1 MPRRKQ
7 HAPQRMK
14 WEDGV
19 EGSGPGL
26 AADLQ
31 GEEGD
36 CAEDDGPI
44 SPSERVCAAAA
55 KENEDGDATDEE
67 DDEDATPPTPPPSAT
82 ARLNPTILRDTGPP
96 DREPMSPRCP
106 SRDSRESSGP
116 ATGSPPPPATR
127 SSASPVSPSG
137 IVPLPLG
144 GHPLLP
150 PHSAAMMAAYLQQTH
165 QRLLLGHSP
174 LSRGSVSPLVS
185 SSCSPPAATPG
196 LLVSPSSVGEV
207 SPSATPLPAV
217 LDFSTRKASSTED
230 DEDEQI
236 LNLSKP
242 PTPSSST
249 ETNNGPL
256 DLSVP
261 SRKRP
266 GPEDSPPP
274 VRKSSRLASGSAAAA
289 AAAAVAA
296 ATAAHQDPAQAV
308 AAAAGFGRPP
318 VVSPW
323 TSPVVASHFPY
334 FAAAVAAAATSQQQ
348 LSPKSTA
355 GVVVDH
361 HQLWNGKL
369 KPPSALENKYQPS
382 EATKALEKMS
392 ELSKLGGED
401 LFRSASGNGSG
412 GGSGG
417 VTAGSGGGGGAGA
430 GAGAGNVSGST
441 SGSRHSAWQ
450 SHWLNKGADQ
460 AKDVLKCVWCKQSFP
475 TLAAM
480 TTHMKEAK
488 HCGVNM
494 PVPPSGSS
502 LHPQQSNV
510 QNIPTPQPPH
520 QPQTTSSGNAGSG
533 PGAGGSATPSSKQS
547 PSELNLLIKETMPLP
562 RKLVRGQDVWL
573 GKGAEQTRQIL
584 KCMWCGQSFRSLA
597 EMTSHMQQTQHY
609 TNIISQEQI
618 ISWKS
623 SDENKGGSGGGNGG
637 SGSGSVAGG
646 GGGGGGGGTAVPGG
660 NSGSTGPHAGGTGAP
675 GSGAT
680 SSHVSAVL
688 TCKVCDQA
696 FSSLKELSNHMVKNS
711 HYKEHIMRSITESGG
726 RRRQTREKR
735 KKSLPVRKLL
745 ELERAQNEF
754 KNGDAATGLG
764 HGLGKHAGRITCE
777 KCGDKIETSI
787 FVDHIRQCI
796 GAGTVSANQ
805 RNFLKNAL
813 MSNHLSATLPPTE
826 SGRKSAN
833 DESSPLS
840 SSRHHRSPS
849 SASDA
854 TTPGKDTPT
863 PTANEST
870 GSSSS
875 PSVLNAIEK
884 LIEKSFDSRARH
896 GAPGLH
902 HAQPGAPMGTS
913 ILKRLGI
920 DESVDYTKPLVDPQ
934 TMNLLRSYQQQQQ
947 QQQQQQ
953 HYSTSMAA
961 RRERSGSESSSVSER
976 GSGGRTDAM
985 TPERRL
991 DLSTVGHSE
1000 RHSSHHHRVT
1010 PDKQLVPQSLTA
1022 GRHHPATE
1030 ESGDEESSAAAS
1042 TAASGGSGAGA
1053 TTTSSA
1059 TPAATPSAPPSASAT
1074 VVVKKEPKDDET
1086 DERATG
1092 EEEQSQSQTSGR
1104 EVYVKKEIVDDC
1116 RDEEEQSSFNHR
1128 RAGSGSL
1135 HESAEEGREVMSPR
1149 INPPT
1154 PRSTGQMEQ
1163 LVRSPCR
1170 NSTSS
1175 PTSSDRSVTP
1185 RGTPDT
1191 KGSSSLGAL
1200 SSMFDSLSGGGS
1212 GGNAGGGGGNAGG
1225 PVDSHGRKT
1234 SSHPLAALQKLCDK
1248 TETRGGSASGSGGST
1263 GRSAGGPGS
1272 TSGLGSAAGGGVG
1285 SGTTPGS
1292 GSTPGSGT
1300 TPGAILAFSWAC
1312 NDAVVTADSIMKCAF
1327 CDTPFISKG
1336 AYRHHLSKMH
1346 FVKDGVIPDPLTIG
1360 RSAAAVAAAAAA
1372 AAAAAVSQNP
1382 AAGPATG
1389 HSSSSPPTS
1398 QRNKSPPLSQAN
1410 GSPSQ
1415 SAASPLEESPH
1426 SKFLKYTELAK
1437 QLSSKY
1443 V

>member
-1 MPRRKQ
+1 MRSKQQPRPSFRW
-7 HAPQRMK
+7 PQQRGDNLTG
-14 WEDGV
+14 EDGV
-19 EGSGPGL
+19 EGSAPGT
-26 AADLQ
+26 DLQ

-36 CAEDDGPI
+36 CVDEDGPI
-44 SPSERVCAAAA
+44 SPSERGCAPVA
-55 KENEDGDATDEE
+55 KEDEDADGTDEE
-67 DDEDATPPTPPPSAT
+67 DDEEASPPTPPPSAT
-82 ARLNPTILRDTGPP
+82 SRLNPTILRDTGPP

-127 SSASPVSPSG
+127 NSASPVSPSS

-144 GHPLLP
+144 THPLLP
-150 PHSAAMMAAYLQQTH
+150 PHSAAVMAAYLQQTH

-196 LLVSPSSVGEV
+196 LLVSPTSVGEI

-217 LDFSTRKASSTED
+217 LDFSTRKASPTEE
-230 DEDEQI
+230 DEEEQI

-256 DLSVP
+256 DLSVS
-261 SRKRP
+261 SRKRVDT
-266 GPEDSPPP
+266 ENSSPPLP
-274 VRKSSRLASGSAAAA
+274 RKSSRLASSTSSTSHQETAPGAASS
-289 AAAAVAA
+289 
-296 ATAAHQDPAQAV
+296 
-308 AAAAGFGRPP
+308 GFGRPP
-318 VVSPW
+318 IVSPW

-334 FAAAVAAAATSQQQ
+334 FAAAVAAVTSQQQ
-348 LSPKSTA
+348 LSPKSTS
-355 GVVVDH
+355 GVVDH
-361 HQLWNGKL
+361 HQLWNGKM
-369 KPPSALENKYQPS
+369 KPPTALEKSYQPS

-401 LFRSASGNGSG
+401 LFRSSSG
-412 GGSGG
+412 GGAA
-417 VTAGSGGGGGAGA
+417 VTGASA
-430 GAGAGNVSGST
+430 PATT
-441 SGSRHSAWQ
+441 SSSRHSAWQ

-494 PVPPSGSS
+494 PVPPPAPGIHSQQTSMPTIPP
-502 LHPQQSNV
+502 PQQ
-510 QNIPTPQPPH
+510 PH
-520 QPQTTSSGNAGSG
+520 QPQTSSSNTGSNN
-533 PGAGGSATPSSKQS
+533 SATPSSKQS
-547 PSELNLLIKETMPLP
+547 PSDLNLLIKETMPLP

-623 SDENKGGSGGGNGG
+623 SDESKSANTTGSAGAGGNAGAGSNAGVQPGGGSGPHSGNNGG
-637 SGSGSVAGG
+637 
-646 GGGGGGGGTAVPGG
+646 PG
-660 NSGSTGPHAGGTGAP
+660 A
-675 GSGAT
+675 GAT

-754 KNGDAATGLG
+754 KNGDAAANLT
-764 HGLGKHAGRITCE
+764 HSLGKQASRITCE
-777 KCGDKIETSI
+777 KCGEKIETPL
-787 FVDHIRQCI
+787 FVEHIRQCI
-796 GAGTVSANQ
+796 GAGTVGVNQ

-813 MSNHLSATLPPTE
+813 MSNHLPATLPPSE
-826 SGRKSAN
+826 SGRKSVN
-833 DESSPLS
+833 EETSSI

-863 PTANEST
+863 PNANEST
-870 GSSSS
+870 APIGTS

-884 LIEKSFDSRARH
+884 LIEKSFDSRVRH
-896 GAPGLH
+896 GTPGMH
-902 HAQPGAPMGTS
+902 HAQSGAPMGTS

-947 QQQQQQ
+947 HQQ
-953 HYSTSMAA
+953 HYANAA
-961 RRERSGSESSSVSER
+961 RRERSGSESSSISER
-976 GSGGRTDAM
+976 GSGRTDTM
-985 TPERRL
+985 TPERRM
-991 DLSTVGHSE
+991 DLSTTSHE
-1000 RHSSHHHRVT
+1000 RHSSSLSHHHRVT
-1010 PDKQLVPQSLTA
+1010 PEKQTA
-1022 GRHHPATE
+1022 PLPSRHHQITE
-1030 ESGDEESSAAAS
+1030 ESGDEESS
-1042 TAASGGSGAGA
+1042 
-1053 TTTSSA
+1053 
-1059 TPAATPSAPPSASAT
+1059 T
-1074 VVVKKEPKDDET
+1074 VVVKKEPRDEET
-1086 DERATG
+1086 EERGAN
-1092 EEEQSQSQTSGR
+1092 EEEQQQSQSTR
-1104 EVYVKKEIVDDC
+1104 EVFVKKEIVDDC
-1116 RDEEEQSSFNHR
+1116 RDEEDQSSYNHR
-1128 RAGSGSL
+1128 RSSL
-1135 HESAEEGREVMSPR
+1135 HETPEDGREVLSPR
-1149 INPPT
+1149 MNPPT
-1154 PRSTGQMEQ
+1154 PRPTNQVEQ
-1163 LVRSPCR
+1163 IARSPCR

-1191 KGSSSLGAL
+1191 KASSSLGAL
-1200 SSMFDSLSGGGS
+1200 SSMFDSLSGGNS
-1212 GGNAGGGGGNAGG
+1212 GGGGSN
-1225 PVDSHGRKT
+1225 VDSQGRKT

-1248 TETRGGSASGSGGST
+1248 TETRGPSASGASRSGGSSGGST
-1263 GRSAGGPGS
+1263 IG
-1272 TSGLGSAAGGGVG
+1272 
-1285 SGTTPGS
+1285 PGS
-1292 GSTPGSGT
+1292 GSTVGVTGPGPGP

-1360 RSAAAVAAAAAA
+1360 RSAAAAA
-1372 AAAAAVSQNP
+1372 AAAAAVTQSTSG
-1382 AAGPATG
+1382 GP
-1389 HSSSSPPTS
+1389 SRNSSSPPTS
-1398 QRNKSPPLSQAN
+1398 QRNKSPPLPQAN

>member
-1 MPRRKQ
+1 MRSKQQPRPSFRW
-7 HAPQRMK
+7 PQQRGDNLTG
-14 WEDGV
+14 EDGV
-19 EGSGPGL
+19 EGSGPGT
-26 AADLQ
+26 DLQ

-36 CAEDDGPI
+36 CVDEDGPV
-44 SPSERVCAAAA
+44 SPSERGCAPAA
-55 KENEDGDATDEE
+55 KEDDDGEASDEE
-67 DDEDATPPTPPPSAT
+67 DDEEASPATPPSTSAS

-96 DREPMSPRCP
+96 DREQMSPRCP

-116 ATGSPPPPATR
+116 ATGSPPPLATR
-127 SSASPVSPSG
+127 SSASPVSPSS

-144 GHPLLP
+144 THPLLP

-196 LLVSPSSVGEV
+196 LMVSPSSIGEV

-217 LDFSTRKASSTED
+217 LDFSTRKASSTE
-230 DEDEQI
+230 EEEEEHI

-266 GPEDSPPP
+266 GPEDSSPPP
-274 VRKSSRLASGSAAAA
+274 PRKSSRLAGAAS
-289 AAAAVAA
+289 
-296 ATAAHQDPAQAV
+296 TGHQDVTATSSPST
-308 AAAAGFGRPP
+308 FGRPP

-348 LSPKSTA
+348 LSPKST
-355 GVVVDH
+355 GGVVDH
-361 HQLWNGKL
+361 HPLWNGKM
-369 KPPSALENKYQPS
+369 KPPAALEKSYQPS

-401 LFRSASGNGSG
+401 LFRPSSCSGSSG
-412 GGSGG
+412 GTS
-417 VTAGSGGGGGAGA
+417 V
-430 GAGAGNVSGST
+430 GST
-441 SGSRHSAWQ
+441 PSTTSSSRHSAWQ
-450 SHWLNKGADQ
+450 SHWLSKGAEQ

-480 TTHMKEAK
+480 TSHMKEAK

-494 PVPPSGSS
+494 PVPPPAAA
-502 LHPQQSNV
+502 LHPQQTTMPT
-510 QNIPTPQPPH
+510 IPPPQQSH
-520 QPQTTSSGNAGSG
+520 QPQTSTSNAGSNN
-533 PGAGGSATPSSKQS
+533 SATPTNKQS

-623 SDENKGGSGGGNGG
+623 SDESKGGGGSSGSSGGGVGSGGNTGG
-637 SGSGSVAGG
+637 VPP
-646 GGGGGGGGTAVPGG
+646 GTG
-660 NSGSTGPHAGGTGAP
+660 TGPHSGNTGGGPGAGA
-675 GSGAT
+675 A

-754 KNGDAATGLG
+754 KNGDAGTGLS
-764 HGLGKHAGRITCE
+764 HSLGKHAGRITCE
-777 KCGDKIETSI
+777 KCGEKIETTI
-787 FVDHIRQCI
+787 FVEHIRQCI
-796 GAGTVSANQ
+796 GAGTVGVNQ
-805 RNFLKNAL
+805 RNFLKTAL
-813 MSNHLSATLPPTE
+813 MSNHLPATLPPSE
-826 SGRKSAN
+826 SGRKSVNEDA
-833 DESSPLS
+833 SSV

-863 PTANEST
+863 PTTNETT
-870 GSSSS
+870 GTSS

-884 LIEKSFDSRARH
+884 LIEKSFDSRVRH
-896 GAPGLH
+896 GTAGLH

-947 QQQQQQ
+947 Q
-953 HYSTSMAA
+953 HYNASAAA
-961 RRERSGSESSSVSER
+961 RRERSGSESSSISER
-976 GSGGRTDAM
+976 GSGRTDTM
-985 TPERRL
+985 TPERRM
-991 DLSTVGHSE
+991 DLSTVGHE
-1000 RHSSHHHRVT
+1000 RHSSAHSHHHRVT
-1010 PDKQLVPQSLTA
+1010 PDKQTPTPVPTRHHLTA
-1022 GRHHPATE
+1022 E
-1030 ESGDEESSAAAS
+1030 ESGDEES
-1042 TAASGGSGAGA
+1042 
-1053 TTTSSA
+1053 TS
-1059 TPAATPSAPPSASAT
+1059 
-1074 VVVKKEPKDDET
+1074 VVVKKEPRDEET
-1086 DERATG
+1086 DERGTN
-1092 EEEQSQSQTSGR
+1092 EEEQQTQPSR
-1104 EVYVKKEIVDDC
+1104 EVFVKKEVVDDC
-1116 RDEEEQSSFNHR
+1116 REEEEQASYNHR
-1128 RAGSGSL
+1128 RSSL
-1135 HESAEEGREVMSPR
+1135 HETAEEGREVQSPR
-1149 INPPT
+1149 MNPPT
-1154 PRSTGQMEQ
+1154 PRSTSQVEQ
-1163 LVRSPCR
+1163 VARSPCR

-1191 KGSSSLGAL
+1191 KASSSLGAL
-1200 SSMFDSLSGGGS
+1200 SSMFDSLSGGG
-1212 GGNAGGGGGNAGG
+1212 GGGTGNT
-1225 PVDSHGRKT
+1225 VDSQGRKT

-1248 TETRGGSASGSGGST
+1248 TETRGPSGSGASRSVSGSSSSIAP
-1263 GRSAGGPGS
+1263 GSGSSVGAGGPG
-1272 TSGLGSAAGGGVG
+1272 AG
-1285 SGTTPGS
+1285 P
-1292 GSTPGSGT
+1292 

-1360 RSAAAVAAAAAA
+1360 RSAAAAAA
-1372 AAAAAVSQNP
+1372 SQT
-1382 AAGPATG
+1382 ASGGPSS

-1398 QRNKSPPLSQAN
+1398 QRNKSPPLPQAN

>member
-1 MPRRKQ
+1 M
-7 HAPQRMK
+7 
-14 WEDGV
+14 ES
-19 EGSGPGL
+19 SGPGT
-26 AADLQ
+26 DLQ

-36 CAEDDGPI
+36 CMDEDGPI
-44 SPSERVCAAAA
+44 SPNERVGAPAA
-55 KENEDGDATDEE
+55 KEDENGEVSDEE
-67 DDEDATPPTPPPSAT
+67 DDERNCPLTSPSSIT
-82 ARLNPTILRDTGPP
+82 ARLNPAAIRDTGPP

-116 ATGSPPPPATR
+116 AVGSPPPPAIR
-127 SSASPVSPSG
+127 NSASPVSPSS

-144 GHPLLP
+144 THPLLP
-150 PHSAAMMAAYLQQTH
+150 SHSAAVMAAYLQQTH

-174 LSRGSVSPLVS
+174 LSRGSVSPLVT

-196 LLVSPSSVGEV
+196 LLISPTSGGET
-207 SPSATPLPAV
+207 SPVATPLPAV
-217 LDFSTRKASSTED
+217 LDFSTRKASSTE

-256 DLSVP
+256 DLSV
-261 SRKRP
+261 SNRKRP

-274 VRKSSRLASGSAAAA
+274 PPRKSSRHASSTPTG
-289 AAAAVAA
+289 
-296 ATAAHQDPAQAV
+296 HQDTSTTASSY
-308 AAAAGFGRPP
+308 GRS

-348 LSPKSTA
+348 LSPKST
-355 GVVVDH
+355 GGVVDH
-361 HQLWNGKL
+361 HQLWNGKM
-369 KPPSALENKYQPS
+369 KPPSAMEKSYQPS

-392 ELSKLGGED
+392 ELSKLGGDD
-401 LFRSASGNGSG
+401 LFRSSPGGIGNPS
-412 GGSGG
+412 
-417 VTAGSGGGGGAGA
+417 A
-430 GAGAGNVSGST
+430 T

-494 PVPPSGSS
+494 PVPPPSAS
-502 LHPQQSNV
+502 HH
-510 QNIPTPQPPH
+510 QNISIAPPQH
-520 QPQTTSSGNAGSG
+520 QPQTSTSGGNNGTS
-533 PGAGGSATPSSKQS
+533 TPSKQS

-623 SDENKGGSGGGNGG
+623 SDDSKGSGSTGGGVGGGAGGPGGPPG
-637 SGSGSVAGG
+637 SGSGPHGG
-646 GGGGGGGGTAVPGG
+646 GSGPG
-660 NSGSTGPHAGGTGAP
+660 A
-675 GSGAT
+675 GAT

-754 KNGDAATGLG
+754 KNGDTGASIG
-764 HGLGKHAGRITCE
+764 HSLSKHAGRITCE
-777 KCGDKIETSI
+777 KCGEKIETTI
-787 FVDHIRQCI
+787 FVEHIRQCI
-796 GAGTVSANQ
+796 GAGTVGVNQ

-813 MSNHLSATLPPTE
+813 MSNNMSTALPVGE
-826 SGRKSAN
+826 SGRKSVTE
-833 DESSPLS
+833 DTSPV

-854 TTPGKDTPT
+854 TTPGKDTSTPNTVEPT
-863 PTANEST
+863 GT
-870 GSSSS
+870 SS

-884 LIEKSFDSRARH
+884 LIEKSFDSRVRH
-896 GAPGLH
+896 NASGLH
-902 HAQPGAPMGTS
+902 HAQPGAPMGSS

-934 TMNLLRSYQQQQQ
+934 TMNLLRSYQQH
-947 QQQQQQ
+947 
-953 HYSTSMAA
+953 HYNTGSSAA
-961 RRERSGSESSSVSER
+961 RRERSGSESSSISER
-976 GSGGRTDAM
+976 GSGRTDAM

-991 DLSTVGHSE
+991 EVSSGHERLSVS
-1000 RHSSHHHRVT
+1000 SSHTHHRST
-1010 PDKQLVPQSLTA
+1010 PEKQTPLTN
-1022 GRHHPATE
+1022 RHVQE
-1030 ESGDEESSAAAS
+1030 ESGDEE
-1042 TAASGGSGAGA
+1042 
-1053 TTTSSA
+1053 
-1059 TPAATPSAPPSASAT
+1059 T
-1074 VVVKKEPKDDET
+1074 VVVKKEPREEDAET
-1086 DERATG
+1086 TAPTET
-1092 EEEQSQSQTSGR
+1092 EQPQQGTR
-1104 EVYVKKEIVDDC
+1104 EVVVKKEVVDES
-1116 RDEEEQSSFNHR
+1116 REEEDQTNFNHR
-1128 RAGSGSL
+1128 RTVQQELAD
-1135 HESAEEGREVMSPR
+1135 ENREVLSPPM
-1149 INPPT
+1149 NPPT
-1154 PRSTGQMEQ
+1154 PRSTGQVEPST
-1163 LVRSPCR
+1163 RSPCR

-1175 PTSSDRSVTP
+1175 PASSDRSVTP

-1191 KGSSSLGAL
+1191 KASSSLGAL
-1200 SSMFDSLSGGGS
+1200 SSMFDNLSGGG
-1212 GGNAGGGGGNAGG
+1212 GGTSTSNT
-1225 PVDSHGRKT
+1225 DSQGRKT

-1248 TETRGGSASGSGGST
+1248 TETRGSTSVSNRTASGSTGSAQ
-1263 GRSAGGPGS
+1263 SAGSGNGTS
-1272 TSGLGSAAGGGVG
+1272 TSGAAG
-1285 SGTTPGS
+1285 SGP
-1292 GSTPGSGT
+1292 

-1360 RSAAAVAAAAAA
+1360 RSAAT
-1372 AAAAAVSQNP
+1372 AAAVSQ
-1382 AAGPATG
+1382 
-1389 HSSSSPPTS
+1389 SSSSGPSSSSLPS
-1398 QRNKSPPLSQAN
+1398 QRNKSPPIPNQAN

>member
-1 MPRRKQ
+1 
-7 HAPQRMK
+7 
-14 WEDGV
+14 
-19 EGSGPGL
+19 
-26 AADLQ
+26 
-31 GEEGD
+31 
-36 CAEDDGPI
+36 
-44 SPSERVCAAAA
+44 
-55 KENEDGDATDEE
+55 
-67 DDEDATPPTPPPSAT
+67 
-82 ARLNPTILRDTGPP
+82 
-96 DREPMSPRCP
+96 MSPRCP

-127 SSASPVSPSG
+127 NSSSPVSPPGS

-144 GHPLLP
+144 VHPLLP
-150 PHSAAMMAAYLQQTH
+150 PQSAAMMAAYLQQTH

-174 LSRGSVSPLVS
+174 LSRSSVSPLVS

-196 LLVSPSSVGEV
+196 LHVSPASRDA

-217 LDFSTRKASSTED
+217 LDFSTRKASSTEEE
-230 DEDEQI
+230 EDEQI

-266 GPEDSPPP
+266 VPEDSPPP
-274 VRKSSRLASGSAAAA
+274 PPRKSSRLTTS
-289 AAAAVAA
+289 
-296 ATAAHQDPAQAV
+296 TPTAHQEATSSASPYARQ
-308 AAAAGFGRPP
+308 

-348 LSPKSTA
+348 LSPKGGS
-355 GVVVDH
+355 GVVDH
-361 HQLWNGKL
+361 HQLWNGKMKQSNL
-369 KPPSALENKYQPS
+369 DKSYQPS

-401 LFRSASGNGSG
+401 LFRSSSGVGGNAG
-412 GGSGG
+412 GGSS
-417 VTAGSGGGGGAGA
+417 A
-430 GAGAGNVSGST
+430 T

-494 PVPPSGSS
+494 PVPPPGGVH
-502 LHPQQSNV
+502 HPQQSH
-510 QNIPTPQPPH
+510 QPTMPPTPPQPH
-520 QPQTTSSGNAGSG
+520 QTQAPSSSSGNNNNS
-533 PGAGGSATPSSKQS
+533 TSSNKQS

-623 SDENKGGSGGGNGG
+623 SDENKGGSGSGGGGSSGNTGNSGGSSGSAPPGGG
-637 SGSGSVAGG
+637 SGPHGPSGG
-646 GGGGGGGGTAVPGG
+646 PG
-660 NSGSTGPHAGGTGAP
+660 A
-675 GSGAT
+675 GAT

-696 FSSLKELSNHMVKNS
+696 FSSLKELTNHMVKNS

-745 ELERAQNEF
+745 ELERAQNEL
-754 KNGDAATGLG
+754 KNGDAGAAALAQ
-764 HGLGKHAGRITCE
+764 LGKHAGRITCE
-777 KCGDKIETSI
+777 KCGEKIETAI
-787 FVDHIRQCI
+787 FVEHIRQCI
-796 GAGTVSANQ
+796 GAGALGVNQ

-826 SGRKSAN
+826 SGRKSVN
-833 DESSPLS
+833 EETSSI

-854 TTPGKDTPT
+854 TTPGKETPT
-863 PTANEST
+863 LAPTET
-870 GSSSS
+870 IGGTSS

-884 LIEKSFDSRARH
+884 LIEKSFDSRIRH
-896 GAPGLH
+896 GAPGMH
-902 HAQPGAPMGTS
+902 HAQPGAPIGSS

-920 DESVDYTKPLVDPQ
+920 DENVDYTKPLVDPQ
-934 TMNLLRSYQQQQQ
+934 TMNLLRSYQQQ
-947 QQQQQQ
+947 
-953 HYSTSMAA
+953 HFNAAAAA
-961 RRERSGSESSSVSER
+961 RRERSGSESSSISER
-976 GSGGRTDAM
+976 GSGRTDSM
-985 TPERRL
+985 TPERRM
-991 DLSTVGHSE
+991 DLSSNAHDRLSTSSTH
-1000 RHSSHHHRVT
+1000 SHHQRLT
-1010 PDKQLVPQSLTA
+1010 PDKQVTPIPS
-1022 GRHHPATE
+1022 RHLPTNE
-1030 ESGDEESSAAAS
+1030 ESEEEDS
-1042 TAASGGSGAGA
+1042 
-1053 TTTSSA
+1053 
-1059 TPAATPSAPPSASAT
+1059 
-1074 VVVKKEPKDDET
+1074 VVVKKEPRDEET
-1086 DERATG
+1086 ENLATNDH
-1092 EEEQSQSQTSGR
+1092 EQRSETPR
-1104 EVYVKKEIVDDC
+1104 DVVVKKEMVEDARDD
-1116 RDEEEQSSFNHR
+1116 DEPESYNHR
-1128 RAGSGSL
+1128 RGGSSIR
-1135 HESAEEGREVMSPR
+1135 EPSEERKDVLSPQM
-1149 INPPT
+1149 NPPT
-1154 PRSTGQMEQ
+1154 PRTLSQVEQ
-1163 LVRSPCR
+1163 LARSPCR

-1185 RGTPDT
+1185 RGTPDNKT
-1191 KGSSSLGAL
+1191 SSSLGAL
-1200 SSMFDSLSGGGS
+1200 SSMFDSLSGGGGS
-1212 GGNAGGGGGNAGG
+1212 GNANATDGQ
-1225 PVDSHGRKT
+1225 GRKT

-1248 TETRGGSASGSGGST
+1248 TETRGSGGSGSNRSGSASGT
-1263 GRSAGGPGS
+1263 
-1272 TSGLGSAAGGGVG
+1272 TLG
-1285 SGTTPGS
+1285 PGS
-1292 GSTPGSGT
+1292 GSASGT
-1300 TPGAILAFSWAC
+1300 STSSGASQAPGGILAFSWAC

-1346 FVKDGVIPDPLTIG
+1346 FVKDGVIPDPLTIS
-1360 RSAAAVAAAAAA
+1360 RSAAAAAA
-1372 AAAAAVSQNP
+1372 ASAAAQP
-1382 AAGPATG
+1382 ASSGPS
-1389 HSSSSPPTS
+1389 HSSSSPPSS
-1398 QRNKSPPLSQAN
+1398 QRGIKSPPLSQAN

-1415 SAASPLEESPH
+1415 PTPSPLEESPH

>member
-1 MPRRKQ
+1 
-7 HAPQRMK
+7 
-14 WEDGV
+14 
-19 EGSGPGL
+19 
-26 AADLQ
+26 
-31 GEEGD
+31 
-36 CAEDDGPI
+36 
-44 SPSERVCAAAA
+44 
-55 KENEDGDATDEE
+55 
-67 DDEDATPPTPPPSAT
+67 
-82 ARLNPTILRDTGPP
+82 
-96 DREPMSPRCP
+96 MSPRCP

-116 ATGSPPPPATR
+116 ASGSPPPAATR
-127 SSASPVSPSG
+127 SSSSPVSPPSS
-137 IVPLPLG
+137 ILPAALPLG
-144 GHPLLP
+144 VHPLLP
-150 PHSAAMMAAYLQQTH
+150 PQSAAMMAAYLQQTH

-174 LSRGSVSPLVS
+174 LSRSSASPLVS

-196 LLVSPSSVGEV
+196 LHVSPIAGDV
-207 SPSATPLPAV
+207 SPGVATQLPAV
-217 LDFSTRKASSTED
+217 LDFSTRKAPSPVEDD

-242 PTPSSST
+242 PTPSFS
-249 ETNNGPL
+249 EANNGPL

-261 SRKRP
+261 NRKRP
-266 GPEDSPPP
+266 VPEDSPPP
-274 VRKSSRLASGSAAAA
+274 PPRKSSRLAPSTP
-289 AAAAVAA
+289 VP
-296 ATAAHQDPAQAV
+296 AHQDGAYARQV
-308 AAAAGFGRPP
+308 A
-318 VVSPW
+318 SPW

-348 LSPKSTA
+348 QQQHSPKSTA
-355 GVVVDH
+355 ASVVDA
-361 HQLWNGKL
+361 HQLWNGKI
-369 KPPSALENKYQPS
+369 KPSAMDKPYQPS

-392 ELSKLGGED
+392 ELSKLGGDD
-401 LFRSASGNGSG
+401 LFRATGSSASS
-412 GGSGG
+412 
-417 VTAGSGGGGGAGA
+417 AGSASA
-430 GAGAGNVSGST
+430 TT
-441 SGSRHSAWQ
+441 SSRHSAWQ

-494 PVPPSGSS
+494 PVPPPGASTAGMPTPTSMPPS
-502 LHPQQSNV
+502 APQQQSSAAANNSSSSN
-510 QNIPTPQPPH
+510 
-520 QPQTTSSGNAGSG
+520 
-533 PGAGGSATPSSKQS
+533 SKQS
-547 PSELNLLIKETMPLP
+547 PSEINLLIKETMPLP

-597 EMTSHMQQTQHY
+597 EMTSHMQQTQPY

-623 SDENKGGSGGGNGG
+623 SDENKGGGGGAGGG
-637 SGSGSVAGG
+637 SGSNSRGGDGSAGG
-646 GGGGGGGGTAVPGG
+646 ASSGGG
-660 NSGSTGPHAGGTGAP
+660 SGSHGGSGPGA
-675 GSGAT
+675 GAT

-754 KNGDAATGLG
+754 KNGDASAAALA

-787 FVDHIRQCI
+787 FVEHIRQCI
-796 GAGTVSANQ
+796 GAGVLGANQ

-813 MSNHLSATLPPTE
+813 MSNSLPVNFSPSE
-826 SGRKSAN
+826 SGRKSVN
-833 DESSPLS
+833 EDTSSV

-854 TTPGKDTPT
+854 TTPGKETPT
-863 PTANEST
+863 PAASESGGGGGGT
-870 GSSSS
+870 SS

-884 LIEKSFDSRARH
+884 LIEKSFDSRIRH
-896 GAPGLH
+896 GAAGMH
-902 HAQPGAPMGTS
+902 HAQPGAPIGSS

-934 TMNLLRSYQQQQQ
+934 TMNLLRSYH
-947 QQQQQQ
+947 QQ
-953 HYSTSMAA
+953 HFNAASVA
-961 RRERSGSESSSVSER
+961 RRERSGSESSSISER
-976 GSGGRTDAM
+976 GSGRTDTM

-991 DLSTVGHSE
+991 DLSASAHDRLSGSSVHSQHQ
-1000 RHSSHHHRVT
+1000 RST
-1010 PDKQLVPQSLTA
+1010 PDKQVTPLPARHPLT
-1022 GRHHPATE
+1022 TE
-1030 ESGDEESSAAAS
+1030 ESEEEDSI
-1042 TAASGGSGAGA
+1042 
-1053 TTTSSA
+1053 
-1059 TPAATPSAPPSASAT
+1059 
-1074 VVVKKEPKDDET
+1074 VVKKEPK
-1086 DERATG
+1086 
-1092 EEEQSQSQTSGR
+1092 EEDAETSGNNDTDRPSESLR
-1104 EVYVKKEIVDDC
+1104 EVAVKKEASEDA
-1116 RDEEEQSSFNHR
+1116 REEDESDSFSRRRSSSSAREASEER
-1128 RAGSGSL
+1128 KD
-1135 HESAEEGREVMSPR
+1135 VMSPQM
-1149 INPPT
+1149 NPPT
-1154 PRSTGQMEQ
+1154 PRPLSQAEQ
-1163 LVRSPCR
+1163 IARSPCR

-1185 RGTPDT
+1185 RGTPDN
-1191 KGSSSLGAL
+1191 KASSSLGAL
-1200 SSMFDSLSGGGS
+1200 SSMFDSLSGGG
-1212 GGNAGGGGGNAGG
+1212 GNSASTADNQ
-1225 PVDSHGRKT
+1225 GRKT

-1248 TETRGGSASGSGGST
+1248 TETRGSGGGSRAGSASGAVLGPGSSGSGSGGSAST
-1263 GRSAGGPGS
+1263 AGP
-1272 TSGLGSAAGGGVG
+1272 
-1285 SGTTPGS
+1285 
-1292 GSTPGSGT
+1292 

-1312 NDAVVTADSIMKCAF
+1312 NDAVMTADSIMKCAF

-1346 FVKDGVIPDPLTIG
+1346 FVKDGVIPDAMALG
-1360 RSAAAVAAAAAA
+1360 RSSAAASA
-1372 AAAAAVSQNP
+1372 SG
-1382 AAGPATG
+1382 GPTPG
-1389 HSSSSPPTS
+1389 GSSHSSSSPPAS
-1398 QRNKSPPLSQAN
+1398 QRNKSPPMPQAN

-1415 SAASPLEESPH
+1415 PASSPLEESPH

>member
-14 WEDGV
+14 WEDGI
-19 EGSGPGL
+19 ESSGPGTEL
-26 AADLQ
+26 QADE
-31 GEEGD
+31 GECIDE
-36 CAEDDGPI
+36 DGPI
-44 SPSERVCAAAA
+44 SPSERNCPPVA
-55 KENEDGDATDEE
+55 KEDDEADATD
-67 DDEDATPPTPPPSAT
+67 DEDSTPSPSTPPPSVSS
-82 ARLNPTILRDTGPP
+82 RLNPINVRDTGPP
-96 DREPMSPRCP
+96 DREPMSPSPRCS
-106 SRDSRESSGP
+106 SRDSRGSSGP
-116 ATGSPPPPATR
+116 AAGSPPPQANR
-127 SSASPVSPSG
+127 SSASPVSPSNL
-137 IVPLPLG
+137 VPLAN
-144 GHPLLP
+144 HPLLP
-150 PHSAAMMAAYLQQTH
+150 PHSAAVMAAYIQQTH

-174 LSRGSVSPLVS
+174 LSARGSVSPLVT

-196 LLVSPSSVGEV
+196 ILVSPTSGGEV
-207 SPSATPLPAV
+207 SPAATPLPTV
-217 LDFSTRKASSTED
+217 LDFSTRKTSSAEE
-230 DEDEQI
+230 DEDEHI

-242 PTPSSST
+242 PTPSSSS

-256 DLSVP
+256 DLSLS

-266 GPEDSPPP
+266 SREGESPPP
-274 VRKSSRLASGSAAAA
+274 PPRKSSRLGSNTP
-289 AAAAVAA
+289 VV
-296 ATAAHQDPAQAV
+296 HQESSTTISSYP
-308 AAAAGFGRPP
+308 RPP

-334 FAAAVAAAATSQQQ
+334 FAAAVAAATSQQQ
-348 LSPKSTA
+348 LSPKSTPVL
-355 GVVVDH
+355 GDH
-361 HQLWNGKL
+361 HQLWNGKI
-369 KPPSALENKYQPS
+369 KPPATLDKPYQPS

-392 ELSKLGGED
+392 ELSKLGGEE
-401 LFRSASGNGSG
+401 LYRPSSGVGSGNS
-412 GGSGG
+412 S
-417 VTAGSGGGGGAGA
+417 
-430 GAGAGNVSGST
+430 SGSNPSGA

-494 PVPPSGSS
+494 PVPPPSSAIHSHSSSIPTIPPSQQTQQQQHQSQNASAGSS
-502 LHPQQSNV
+502 NNGH
-510 QNIPTPQPPH
+510 T
-520 QPQTTSSGNAGSG
+520 
-533 PGAGGSATPSSKQS
+533 TPSSKQS

-623 SDENKGGSGGGNGG
+623 SDEGKSSSGVPNTGIGSTGTGTNTGMPPGSGGQHGNTGGPGVG
-637 SGSGSVAGG
+637 SG
-646 GGGGGGGGTAVPGG
+646 
-660 NSGSTGPHAGGTGAP
+660 
-675 GSGAT
+675 T

-754 KNGDAATGLG
+754 KNGDTTAGLA
-764 HGLGKHAGRITCE
+764 HSLVKHAGRITCE
-777 KCGDKIETSI
+777 KCGDKIETSV
-787 FVDHIRQCI
+787 FVEHIRQCI
-796 GAGTVSANQ
+796 GAGTVGINQ
-805 RNFLKNAL
+805 RNFLKSAL
-813 MSNHLSATLPPTE
+813 MSNNMPQVLPSTE
-826 SGRKSAN
+826 SGRKSVN
-833 DESSPLS
+833 EDTSSV

-849 SASDA
+849 SASDT

-863 PTANEST
+863 PSANEST
-870 GSSSS
+870 STTSS

-884 LIEKSFDSRARH
+884 LIEKSFDSRGRH
-896 GAPGLH
+896 GSTSLH
-902 HAQPGAPMGTS
+902 HAQPGAPMGSS

-934 TMNLLRSYQQQQQ
+934 TMNLLRSYQQQ
-947 QQQQQQ
+947 
-953 HYSTSMAA
+953 HYNSATVAA
-961 RRERSGSESSSVSER
+961 RRERSGSESSSISER
-976 GSGGRTDAM
+976 GSNRTDTM

-991 DLSTVGHSE
+991 DLSVSHDRLSTSSSSQRHRNSPDKPNPTPS
-1000 RHSSHHHRVT
+1000 RHSM
-1010 PDKQLVPQSLTA
+1010 P
-1022 GRHHPATE
+1022 E
-1030 ESGDEESSAAAS
+1030 ESGDEESI
-1042 TAASGGSGAGA
+1042 
-1053 TTTSSA
+1053 
-1059 TPAATPSAPPSASAT
+1059 
-1074 VVVKKEPKDDET
+1074 VVKKEPRDDDGEPPINEDEPPKDII
-1086 DERATG
+1086 
-1092 EEEQSQSQTSGR
+1092 
-1104 EVYVKKEIVDDC
+1104 VKKEIEDS
-1116 RDEEEQSSFNHR
+1116 RDEDESSTPYNCHGR
-1128 RAGSGSL
+1128 NNI
-1135 HESAEEGREVMSPR
+1135 HESTEETGEASSPQ

-1154 PRSTGQMEQ
+1154 PRSGGQGEQ
-1163 LVRSPCR
+1163 QHQQTARSPCR

-1175 PTSSDRSVTP
+1175 PASSDRSVTP

-1191 KGSSSLGAL
+1191 KTTSSLGAL
-1200 SSMFDSLSGGGS
+1200 SSMFDNLSGGGGS
-1212 GGNAGGGGGNAGG
+1212 GNGGNSGMTGN
-1225 PVDSHGRKT
+1225 VENQNRKT

-1248 TETRGGSASGSGGST
+1248 TETRGPSSSSST
-1263 GRSAGGPGS
+1263 RSLNPSQSLA
-1272 TSGLGSAAGGGVG
+1272 VG
-1285 SGTTPGS
+1285 GS
-1292 GSTPGSGT
+1292 GSSSGSNQGT
-1300 TPGAILAFSWAC
+1300 GPTPGAILAFSWAC

-1360 RSAAAVAAAAAA
+1360 RSAAA
-1372 AAAAAVSQNP
+1372 AAVALAASQSTST
-1382 AAGPATG
+1382 GP
-1389 HSSSSPPTS
+1389 SSHNASSPPSS
-1398 QRNKSPPLSQAN
+1398 QRNKSPPVPQAN

-1415 SAASPLEESPH
+1415 SATSPLEESPH